1 MPHMGLSGVHDAHN
15 LRLRMYGGGRQIMSD
30 CIIVNGMLMYFPE
43 FDMND
48 FDYDARPIYDTVKR
62 TAMEA

>member
-1 MPHMGLSGVHDAHN
+1 
-15 LRLRMYGGGRQIMSD
+15 MSD

-43 FDMND
+43 FDVND
-48 FDYDARPIYDTVKR
+48 FDYDARPMYESVRR